1 MAGGTRVKICG
12 LTRKDDVAAAVAAG
26 AWAVGFVCWSGSPR
40 AITPAQ
46 LRELVAE
53 VPSSVRRVAVVVNAS
68 MEEVAQLRDEAGL
81 STVQLH
87 GEEDPLKFLSLGLE
101 VIKAVSLDSE
111 TAIEHAA
118 ALPEEVIVLV
128 DAHDPARRGGTG
140 ERADWARAADLA
152 ARRPIILAGGLRP
165 DNIRQAI
172 ERVSPW
178 AVDVSS
184 GVESSPGIKELALI
198 RALVASAG

>member
-12 LTRKDDVAAAVAAG
+12 LMRKDDVAAAVAAG
-26 AWAVGFVCWSGSPR
+26 AWAVGFVCWPGSPR
-40 AITPAQ
+40 AITQAQ
-46 LRELVAE
+46 LRELAAE

-68 MEEVAQLRDEAGL
+68 IDEVVRLRDEAGL

-101 VIKAVSLDSE
+101 VIKAVSLDSD
-111 TAIEHAA
+111 AAVEHAA
-118 ALPEEVIVLV
+118 ALPAEVVVLV
-128 DAHDPARRGGTG
+128 DAHDLARRGGTG
-140 ERADWARAADLA
+140 QHADWERAAELA

-165 DNIRQAI
+165 DNIRQAL
-172 ERVSPW
+172 EQVSPW

-184 GVESSPGIKELALI
+184 GVESSPGIKDLALI
-198 RALVASAG
+198 SAFMQNAQ